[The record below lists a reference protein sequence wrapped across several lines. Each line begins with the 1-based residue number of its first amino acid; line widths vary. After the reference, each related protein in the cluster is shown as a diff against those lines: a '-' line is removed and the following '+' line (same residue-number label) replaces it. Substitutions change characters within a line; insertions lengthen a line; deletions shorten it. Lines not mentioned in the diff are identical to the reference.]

1 MTTTHIPLLFMFLAS
16 SVASDSLRDK
26 GHRIKGAIIPR
37 RPFGDADKAIMVSF
51 AQKYGLDIDFV
62 IAGNAVQAANLV
74 INGSVA
80 IASAGIMTSS
90 FLGKGRWK
98 LF

>member
-1 MTTTHIPLLFMFLAS
+1 MTTTHIPLLFMFLLAS

-37 RPFGDADKAIMVSF
+37 RPFGDAEKAIMLAF
-51 AQKYGLDIDFV
+51 AQKYGLEIEFV
-62 IAGNAVQAANLV
+62 MVRSAVQAADLV

-80 IASAGIMTSS
+80 IASAGITTSS
-90 FLGKGRWK
+90 FLGKGR
-98 LF
+98 

>member
-1 MTTTHIPLLFMFLAS
+1 MTTTHIPLLFMFLLAS

-90 FLGKGRWK
+90 FLGKGR
-98 LF
+98 